1 MHVIDSASS
10 GPEHEIDE
18 LRRRIAQLE
27 AIQAGRLNIE
37 RDLARRIELERLLSD
52 ISQGFL
58 HCKPDGYAEQ
68 IGRALERLAA
78 FAGAARAGVCT
89 FAADRSGLRTIRGWQ
104 APGIDAVPPD
114 LPLPATEQAALSRGE
129 LVRTEAQEGSGN
141 VAAAAAIPGA
151 GLTARLAVPMMSG
164 DAVFGALVLE
174 AFHRPK
180 TWRDSDITLA
190 RVVADIV
197 SNVLARS
204 RVEHE
209 IRQLNRELDERVR
222 SRTAALQAS
231 LRELESF
238 SYSVSHDLRSPLR
251 AINGYSHLLLEDY
264 GHALDD
270 TARSYLGRIR
280 AATERMGSL
289 IDDLL
294 NLSRIS
300 RAQTES
306 SRVAISA
313 IASEILRELAAA
325 QPLREVVTRIEP
337 ELYARGDASLLR
349 VALENLLGN
358 AWKFTGRRSPA
369 RIELGVADTAQ
380 GRAFYVR
387 DDGSGFDPAYA
398 GRLFEPFQ
406 RLHEADQFPGSGIG
420 LATVKRIIDRHG
432 GCVWAHGEPGVGATF
447 YFTLPEP

>member
-1 MHVIDSASS
+1 MIDSASS
-10 GPEHEIDE
+10 GPEREIDE

-27 AIQAGRLNIE
+27 AIQARRLNIE

-52 ISQGFL
+52 ISQGFI

-89 FAADRSGLRTIRGWQ
+89 FADDRSGLRTIRGWQ

-114 LPLPATEQAALSRGE
+114 PSLPAAELDALSRGA

-141 VAAAAAIPGA
+141 AAAAVPGA
-151 GLTARLAVPMMSG
+151 GVTARLAAPMMSG

-190 RVVADIV
+190 RAVADIV

-264 GHALDD
+264 GPALDD
-270 TARSYLGRIR
+270 TARSYLSRIR

-306 SRVAISA
+306 SRVAVSS
-313 IASEILRELAAA
+313 IASDILRELAAA
-325 QPLREVVTRIEP
+325 DPLREVVTRIEP
-337 ELYARGDASLLR
+337 DLYARGDASLLR

-369 RIELGVADTAQ
+369 RIELGIADTAQ

-432 GCVWAHGEPGVGATF
+432 GSVWAHGEPGGGATF